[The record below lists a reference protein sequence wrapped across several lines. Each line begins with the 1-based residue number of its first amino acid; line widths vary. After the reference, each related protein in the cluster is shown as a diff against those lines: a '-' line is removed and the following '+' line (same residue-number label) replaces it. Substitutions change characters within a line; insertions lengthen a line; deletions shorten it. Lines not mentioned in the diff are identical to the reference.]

1 MFMFKISTSLGMKIS
16 AGLLLTMTL
25 LCMFLVAF
33 EISNWITK
41 TITFV
46 LWAPGTVGYIWFSI
60 LEGSLRKKNTYEVR
74 PYDGPTLE
82 SYKFPISKSY
92 KDRSSSCSSTSSSSS
107 SSTSSSTSSSPR
119 S

>member
-1 MFMFKISTSLGMKIS
+1 MFKNNELGMKIS

-25 LCMFLVAF
+25 LCMFFVTF

-41 TITFV
+41 TITFI
-46 LWAPGTVGYIWFSI
+46 LWATGSVGYIWFGI
-60 LEGSLRKKNTYEVR
+60 IEESLRKKNTYEVR

-92 KDRSSSCSSTSSSSS
+92 KDHSSD
-107 SSTSSSTSSSPR
+107 SSSPR